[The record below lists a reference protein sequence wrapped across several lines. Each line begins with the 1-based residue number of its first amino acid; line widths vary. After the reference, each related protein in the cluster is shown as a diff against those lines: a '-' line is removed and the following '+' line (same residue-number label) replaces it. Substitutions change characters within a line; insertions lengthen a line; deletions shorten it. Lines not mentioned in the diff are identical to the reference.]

1 MGLGDELLFEVSVDA
16 QGKCDYRLCW
26 MGDGSA
32 WVAFHPIEFTAT
44 TMTSLQQPQKR
55 LRQFYRRTEMYC
67 VIFSK
72 LNWSTLLGV

>member
-1 MGLGDELLFEVSVDA
+1 
-16 QGKCDYRLCW
+16 

-44 TMTSLQQPQKR
+44 TMTSLQQLQKR